1 LAGPY
6 QAGGPGPHQPTS
18 WERLAIAPQTP
29 ETRRRILFAGS
40 EAHPLIKTGG
50 LADVAGALPAALR
63 DLGYDARLIL
73 PAYPRAVRQL
83 RELRTLAD
91 LRLPGSGRTVRILD
105 GRLPDSE
112 LPTFLVDAPD
122 HFAREGNPYTD
133 TSGGDWGDNA
143 DRFMLFCEAVAR
155 IGMGTQML
163 DWRPDLVHCN
173 DWQTGLVPALLHGQP
188 DRPATVFT
196 IHNLA
201 YQGLFDRTTFDR
213 LRLPEVFWTLHSL
226 EFHKQL
232 SFIKGGIV
240 FSDRVNTVS
249 PTYAREVRTREFG
262 CGLDGLLS
270 GLGRRFSGILNGI
283 DYRAWNPAEDTQIA
297 QPYNSETFSLKA
309 ENKLAL
315 QREFGLPRNEEALV
329 FGHIGR
335 LVQQK
340 GADLIL
346 GILPRLLAHPNTQF
360 ILQGSGEKAAEN
372 ALLAAARAHPDR
384 VGIFIGYDEGRA
396 HRVEAGSDAFLM
408 PSRFEPC
415 GLNQIYSLRYGAV
428 PLVRRTGGLADTVI
442 DAGLTGIEQGVS
454 TGFCFD
460 QPSPDSL
467 WQAME
472 RCLKLFRDRPDLWRR
487 LALNGMAQDF
497 SWSASARHY
506 DELYTEAL
514 GA

>member
-1 LAGPY
+1 MGA
-6 QAGGPGPHQPTS
+6 
-18 WERLAIAPQTP
+18 LAIAPHSP
-29 ETRRRILFAGS
+29 PSRRRILFASS

-63 DLGYDARLIL
+63 ELGHDARLIL
-73 PAYPRAVRQL
+73 PAYPKAVRQL
-83 RELRTLAD
+83 REIRPQGD
-91 LRLPGSGRTVRILD
+91 LRLPLSGRTVRILG
-105 GRLPDSE
+105 GRLPESE
-112 LPTFLVDAPD
+112 LPTYLVDAPE
-122 HFAREGNPYTD
+122 HFTREGNPYTD
-133 TSGGDWGDNA
+133 TSGRDWGDNA
-143 DRFMLFCEAVAR
+143 DRFMLFCEAIAR
-155 IGMGTQML
+155 IGMGSPIL
-163 DWRPDLVHCN
+163 DWRPELLHCN
-173 DWQTGLVPALLHGQP
+173 DWQTGLVPALLHGQA

-201 YQGLFDRTTFDR
+201 YQGLFDRATFDR

-226 EFHKQL
+226 EFHRYL

-240 FSDRVNTVS
+240 FADRVNTVS
-249 PTYAREVRTREFG
+249 PTYAREVLTREFG
-262 CGLDGLLS
+262 CGLEGLLG

-283 DYRAWNPAEDTQIA
+283 DYQAWNPAQDQQIP
-297 QPYNSETFSLKA
+297 QPYEPETFVLKA

-346 GILPRLLAHPNTQF
+346 GVLPRVLIHPNIQLV
-360 ILQGSGEKAAEN
+360 IQGSGEKATED
-372 ALLAAARAHPDR
+372 ALMAAARAYPER
-384 VGIFIGYDEGRA
+384 VGVSIGYDEGRA
-396 HRVEAGSDAFLM
+396 HRIEAGSDAFLM

-415 GLNQIYSLRYGAV
+415 GLNQLYSLRYGAV

-442 DAGLTGIEQGVS
+442 DAGLAGIERGES

-460 QPSPDSL
+460 QPSTEGL

-472 RCLKLFRDRPDLWRR
+472 RCVKLYRERPDLWRR

-506 DELYTEAL
+506 EELYVEAL
-514 GA
+514 GE